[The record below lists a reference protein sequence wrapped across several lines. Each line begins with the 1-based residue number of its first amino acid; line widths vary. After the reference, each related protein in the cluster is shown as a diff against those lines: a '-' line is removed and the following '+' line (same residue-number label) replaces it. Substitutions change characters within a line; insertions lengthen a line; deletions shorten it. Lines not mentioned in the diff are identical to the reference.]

1 MWTEYCGKHLA
12 AAKNKSNLIML
23 SVKFLLQ
30 LWINVWWTI
39 GMLAKISLSSKE
51 AAALVHK

>member
-23 SVKFLLQ
+23 SVKFLAT
-30 LWINVWWTI
+30 V
-39 GMLAKISLSSKE
+39 MD
-51 AAALVHK
+51 